1 MIDLP
6 LCEERSTI
14 TVYGKQFKDHRFHL
28 MMRFLIRMDY
38 FTRNESMKNNNSRD
52 MGGRATNLKS
62 LNTDN
67 FVNDEG
73 IPVLPEMK
81 SPA

>member
-1 MIDLP
+1 
-6 LCEERSTI
+6 
-14 TVYGKQFKDHRFHL
+14 

-81 SPA
+81 SPAWGFDFK

>member
-1 MIDLP
+1 
-6 LCEERSTI
+6 
-14 TVYGKQFKDHRFHL
+14 
-28 MMRFLIRMDY
+28 MDY